1 LVRVRFGETDLM
13 GIVHHGTYISYFE
26 VGRVEYMRRRG
37 LDYHSW
43 TELGI
48 HLPVVEAYVRYRRT
62 ARFDELLC
70 IESRL
75 TELARVKIRF
85 DYRLLREPEGD
96 QVIAPEDQVV
106 AEGHTLLAC
115 VDQHHVPRRI
125 PAEAE
130 KVLLGPDL
138 ELHPHIGGDRGRH
151 AAANGQGH
159 ATNGQGHATNGQGHA
174 TNGQGHATNGQGHA
188 TNGQGHATNGQG
200 HATNGQGRTDG
211 DTRDVIP
218 PAERIAALGTKS

>member
-1 LVRVRFGETDLM
+1 VRVRFGETDLM

-70 IESRL
+70 IETRL
-75 TELARVKIRF
+75 SELSRVKVRF
-85 DYRLLREPEGD
+85 DYRLLRAVEGEVAANGTD
-96 QVIAPEDQVV
+96 ASEELV

-115 VDQHHVPRRI
+115 VDQHHIPRRI
-125 PAEAE
+125 PPEAEA
-130 KVLLGPDL
+130 VLLGP
-138 ELHPHIGGDRGRH
+138 ELDIPARIGVDGRPRH
-151 AAANGQGH
+151 APVSPGH
-159 ATNGQGHATNGQGHA
+159 AEGSSVAL
-174 TNGQGHATNGQGHA
+174 
-188 TNGQGHATNGQG
+188 
-200 HATNGQGRTDG
+200 
-211 DTRDVIP
+211 P
-218 PAERIAALGTKS
+218 PPSERVAGSKS

>member
-1 LVRVRFGETDLM
+1 MKLDIPAHCHSRYDLRVRFGETDLM

-48 HLPVVEAYVRYRRT
+48 HLPVVEAYVRYRKT

-70 IESRL
+70 VETRL

-85 DYRLLREPEGD
+85 EYRLLRQLPSAQEE
-96 QVIAPEDQVV
+96 VV

-125 PAEAE
+125 PPEAEA
-130 KVLLGPDL
+130 VLLGPEVAL
-138 ELHPHIGGDRGRH
+138 RPVYEAER
-151 AAANGQGH
+151 AAAG
-159 ATNGQGHATNGQGHA
+159 
-174 TNGQGHATNGQGHA
+174 
-188 TNGQGHATNGQG
+188 
-200 HATNGQGRTDG
+200 
-211 DTRDVIP
+211 
-218 PAERIAALGTKS
+218 S

>member
-1 LVRVRFGETDLM
+1 MKQSVPAHCKSKHRVRVRFGETDLM

-70 IESRL
+70 IETRL
-75 TELARVKIRF
+75 TELSRVKVRF
-85 DYRLLREPEGD
+85 DYRLLREPEGEMAVVNPDD
-96 QVIAPEDQVV
+96 QLV

-115 VDQHHVPRRI
+115 VDQHHIPRRI
-125 PAEAE
+125 PREAEA
-130 KVLLGPDL
+130 VLLGP
-138 ELHPHIGGDRGRH
+138 ELDIPVRIGADGRPRH
-151 AAANGQGH
+151 AAVAPGH
-159 ATNGQGHATNGQGHA
+159 SGEEGSHLGS
-174 TNGQGHATNGQGHA
+174 
-188 TNGQGHATNGQG
+188 
-200 HATNGQGRTDG
+200 
-211 DTRDVIP
+211 P
-218 PAERIAALGTKS
+218 SERVAGSKS

>member
-1 LVRVRFGETDLM
+1 VKQAVPAHCLSRYLVRVRFGETDLM

-48 HLPVVEAYVRYRRT
+48 HLPVVEAYVRYRKT

-70 IESRL
+70 VETRL
-75 TELARVKIRF
+75 SELARVRVRF
-85 DYRLLREPEGD
+85 DYRLLRGQEGREPSELNGD
-96 QVIAPEDQVV
+96 AEVV

-115 VDQHHVPRRI
+115 VDRNHVPRRI

-130 KVLLGPDL
+130 AILLGP
-138 ELHPHIGGDRGRH
+138 ELDHPAPGGNGHRPRPATP
-151 AAANGQGH
+151 AA
-159 ATNGQGHATNGQGHA
+159 
-174 TNGQGHATNGQGHA
+174 
-188 TNGQGHATNGQG
+188 
-200 HATNGQGRTDG
+200 D
-211 DTRDVIP
+211 D
-218 PAERIAALGTKS
+218 AEAGVVVPLASVKP

>member
-1 LVRVRFGETDLM
+1 VRVRFGETDLM

-70 IESRL
+70 IETRL
-75 TELARVKIRF
+75 SELSRVKVRF
-85 DYRLLREPEGD
+85 DYRLLRE
-96 QVIAPEDQVV
+96 VEDDPAANGADPDEQLV

-115 VDQHHVPRRI
+115 VDQHHIPRRI

-130 KVLLGPDL
+130 AVLLGP
-138 ELHPHIGGDRGRH
+138 EL
-151 AAANGQGH
+151 A
-159 ATNGQGHATNGQGHA
+159 
-174 TNGQGHATNGQGHA
+174 
-188 TNGQGHATNGQG
+188 
-200 HATNGQGRTDG
+200 
-211 DTRDVIP
+211 
-218 PAERIAALGTKS
+218 IAALIGADGRARHSPHAPGLADGGNGTLAPPGERVAGSKS

>member
-1 LVRVRFGETDLM
+1 MKQAVPAHCKSRYRVRVRFGETDLM

-70 IESRL
+70 IETSL
-75 TELARVKIRF
+75 TELTRVKVRF

-96 QVIAPEDQVV
+96 AAPGAGGLDQQLV

-115 VDQHHVPRRI
+115 VDQHHIPRRI
-125 PAEAE
+125 PPEAEA
-130 KVLLGPDL
+130 VLLGP
-138 ELHPHIGGDRGRH
+138 ELDIPARIGADGRPRH
-151 AAANGQGH
+151 AAAAAGH
-159 ATNGQGHATNGQGHA
+159 
-174 TNGQGHATNGQGHA
+174 
-188 TNGQGHATNGQG
+188 
-200 HATNGQGRTDG
+200 TDADG
-211 DTRDVIP
+211 AAHTSP
-218 PAERIAALGTKS
+218 SERVAGSKS

>member
-1 LVRVRFGETDLM
+1 MLLASRCLAIRPEKSRLARPGAARVFSPVLVKQAVPPHCISRYPVRVRFGETDLM

-70 IESRL
+70 VETRL
-75 TELARVKIRF
+75 TELARVKVRF
-85 DYRLLREPEGD
+85 DYRLLREPEGEEAVVD
-96 QVIAPEDQVV
+96 PDDQVV
-106 AEGHTLLAC
+106 AEGHTVLAC
-115 VDQHHVPRRI
+115 VDQHHIPRRI

-130 KVLLGPDL
+130 AVLTGPET
-138 ELHPHIGGDRGRH
+138 ELPAQNGNGERRQRPAAIGSIH
-151 AAANGQGH
+151 AEVDPALLVVPERAAGS
-159 ATNGQGHATNGQGHA
+159 
-174 TNGQGHATNGQGHA
+174 
-188 TNGQGHATNGQG
+188 
-200 HATNGQGRTDG
+200 
-211 DTRDVIP
+211 
-218 PAERIAALGTKS
+218 KS

>member
-1 LVRVRFGETDLM
+1 MRVRFGETDLM

-70 IESRL
+70 IETRL
-75 TELARVKIRF
+75 SELSLVKVRF
-85 DYRLLREPEGD
+85 DYRLLREVEGD
-96 QVIAPEDQVV
+96 AADSDEQLV

-115 VDQHHVPRRI
+115 VDQHHIPRRI

-130 KVLLGPDL
+130 AVLLGP
-138 ELHPHIGGDRGRH
+138 ELDIPARIGADGRPRH
-151 AAANGQGH
+151 SPLVPGH
-159 ATNGQGHATNGQGHA
+159 ADGGNGTLA
-174 TNGQGHATNGQGHA
+174 
-188 TNGQGHATNGQG
+188 
-200 HATNGQGRTDG
+200 
-211 DTRDVIP
+211 P
-218 PAERIAALGTKS
+218 PSERVAGSKS

>member
-1 LVRVRFGETDLM
+1 VKADIPAHCVSRYDLRVRFGETDLM

-48 HLPVVEAYVRYRRT
+48 HLPVVEAYVRYRKT

-70 IESRL
+70 VESRL

-85 DYRLLREPEGD
+85 EYRLLRQLPSGEE
-96 QVIAPEDQVV
+96 IV

-115 VDQHHVPRRI
+115 VDQHHIPRRI
-125 PAEAE
+125 PPEAEA
-130 KVLLGPDL
+130 VLLGPEVSVRPL
-138 ELHPHIGGDRGRH
+138 FEAAS
-151 AAANGQGH
+151 AAAGG
-159 ATNGQGHATNGQGHA
+159 
-174 TNGQGHATNGQGHA
+174 
-188 TNGQGHATNGQG
+188 
-200 HATNGQGRTDG
+200 
-211 DTRDVIP
+211 
-218 PAERIAALGTKS
+218 